1 MIKDAVLFSYDTL
14 DVETTTELVLH
25 YSKSADENGKRIMVL
40 DVHKFCSNILG
51 IEDALKLEQLQILAS
66 RSEPNYQNFCEDKS
80 NYFLEASFWH
90 NFYYF
95 KWNRLKCSI
104 RKFHLAK
111 ASTLFLLFFFA
122 LWLSDSFYFEV
133 AIGEKHMNF
142 YYARIH

>member
-25 YSKSADENGKRIMVL
+25 YSQSAEENGKRIMVL

-66 RSEPNYQNFCEDKS
+66 RSEPDYQKFCEDKT

-111 ASTLFLLFFFA
+111 ASTLFVLFLA

-142 YYARIH
+142 YCARIH